1 MIGGLLMQLLVFAQ
15 LTLKVTAI
23 PANTPS
29 DADIYVAGTFTDW
42 APDNPDFILSEQED
56 GTFQITVNP
65 SPGLLKFKFT
75 RGSWNTVEGNAEGG
89 FLPDR
94 QLQYDGSEQ
103 ILELSI
109 LSWEGQTPG
118 DGTAADNVFILSEEF
133 EIPQLNRK
141 RRIWIY
147 LPPDYGNSGKYYPVL
162 YMQDAQNLFDNN
174 TSFSGEWQVDESLNQ
189 LFAQGDPGIIVVGI
203 DNGGA
208 DRLNEYT
215 PWSNPSYGGGEGDA
229 YTKFL
234 IETLK
239 PHIDAN
245 YRTRPEREYTG
256 IMGSSLGGLI
266 SMYAV
271 INRQDIFSKAGIFS
285 PSFWFT
291 EDIYRLVEELGKQDD
306 LKIYMIG
313 GVTESSAMVNDLNRM
328 YSTLE
333 NVGFQVAEIKL
344 LTHADG
350 QHSEWYWAREFPAAY
365 QWLFANTLPT
375 STQEPK
381 EFKIKISPNPTDS
394 ILRFNIPA
402 DLGAVDVELY
412 DLNGRRVMERQRLNG
427 QPIYLKEL
435 SSGTYLVNLYSKQ
448 RFLESQK
455 IVIAR

>member
-1 MIGGLLMQLLVFAQ
+1 MGGLLMQLLVFAQ

-42 APDNPDFILSEQED
+42 APDNPDFILSKQEN
-56 GTFQITVNP
+56 GTFQITVTP

-75 RGSWNTVEGNAEGG
+75 RGGWDTVEGNAEGG
-89 FLPDR
+89 YLPDR

-103 ILELSI
+103 IVELSI

-118 DGTAADNVFILSEEF
+118 EGTAADNVFILSEEF
-133 EIPQLNRK
+133 DIPQLNRK
-141 RRIWIY
+141 RRVWIY

-266 SMYAV
+266 SMYAI
-271 INRQDIFSKAGIFS
+271 INRQDVFSKAGIFS

-306 LKIYMIG
+306 LRIYMIG

-328 YSTLE
+328 YSTLQ
-333 NVGFQVAEIKL
+333 NVGFQATEINL

-375 STQEPK
+375 NTQEPK

-394 ILRFNIPA
+394 ILRFKIPT
-402 DLGAVDVELY
+402 DIGSVDFELY
-412 DLNGRRVMERQRLNG
+412 DLNGRKLIERQRLNG
-427 QPIYLKEL
+427 QPVYLKEL
-435 SSGTYLVNLYSKQ
+435 SSGTYLVNLYNKQ
-448 RFLESQK
+448 RLLESQK
-455 IVIAR
+455 IVIAK